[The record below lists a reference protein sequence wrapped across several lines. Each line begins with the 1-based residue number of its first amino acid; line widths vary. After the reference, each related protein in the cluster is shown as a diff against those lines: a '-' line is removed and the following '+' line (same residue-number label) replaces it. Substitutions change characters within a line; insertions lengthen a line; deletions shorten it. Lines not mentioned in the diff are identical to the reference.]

1 MSAAAALSIRGMRVE
16 YPLEDGR
23 ILAAVDGLDLEI
35 AQGEIHALVGES
47 GAGKTTVGNALMGLL
62 DAPGRV
68 AAGTVAI
75 AGHNVDFRTGRAA
88 GIVQG
93 RDVGAIFQDPMTS
106 LNPLFTV
113 ESQIGETLRF
123 HLGLDR
129 TAARART
136 LELLRAVGIPEP
148 ERRLKAYPHQLS
160 GGQRQ
165 RIVIAAALSCDPKLL
180 VADEPTTALDVS
192 VQAQILDLVRA
203 LVRERGLG
211 VLLVTHNMGV
221 VAEIADRVTVMRG
234 GKVVESGKVADV
246 LTRPQHAYVQG
257 LVAAVPR
264 IDKRLARFATIG
276 DETAGAQAARSDLRT
291 RYMRP
296 RAEKLP
302 DAILEVA
309 NLTVEYGSGGL
320 LGLSRKGGFRAV
332 DDVSFA
338 VKRGEIFG
346 IVGESGSGKTT
357 VANAVAGLVRAA
369 AGTIRFADQA
379 IGDKRPRALRGAMQM
394 VFQDPYASL
403 NSRMRIDDALAEP
416 MLFHGVAQGRSDAD
430 ARIAMLI
437 EAVGLASD
445 AKHRYPFAFSGGQR
459 QRLSIARALAAE
471 PQLVVC
477 DEPTSSLD
485 VSVQAQ
491 ILNLLKDLRDA
502 TGLTLL
508 FISHD
513 LAVVRQMCDRVAVMQ
528 GGRIVEMADCETL
541 FSNPQHTYTKR
552 LLSLVPNVARI
563 GNRLEPT
570 GAAL

>member
-1 MSAAAALSIRGMRVE
+1 MTAALSIRGLRVE

-23 ILAAVDGLDLEI
+23 IVAAVDGLDLDI
-35 AQGEIHALVGES
+35 GQGEIHALVGES

-75 AGHNVDFRTGRAA
+75 AGRNVDFRTGRAA

-106 LNPLFTV
+106 LNPLFDV

-129 TAARART
+129 AAARART
-136 LELLRAVGIPEP
+136 LELLLAVGIPEP

-165 RIVIAAALSCDPKLL
+165 RVVIAAALSCDPKLL

-234 GKVVESGKVADV
+234 GKVVESGMVADV
-246 LTRPQHAYVQG
+246 LTKPKHAYVQG

-264 IDKRLARFATIG
+264 IDKRIARFATIG
-276 DETAGAQAARSDLRT
+276 DETAGAQAARSDLRK

-296 RAEKLP
+296 RAEKMP

-320 LGLSRKGGFRAV
+320 LGLGRKGAFRAV

-357 VANAVAGLVRAA
+357 VANAVAGLVRTA
-369 AGTIRFADQA
+369 AGTIRFAGQA
-379 IGDKRPRALRGAMQM
+379 IGDKRPRALRGALQM

-416 MLFHGVAQGRSDAD
+416 MLFHGVATGRSDAD

-437 EAVGLASD
+437 EAVGLAPD
-445 AKHRYPFAFSGGQR
+445 ARTRYPFAFSGGQR

-528 GGRIVEMADCETL
+528 GGRIVELADCDTL
-541 FSNPQHTYTKR
+541 FADPQHAYTKR

-570 GAAL
+570 GVSP

>member
-1 MSAAAALSIRGMRVE
+1 
-16 YPLEDGR
+16 
-23 ILAAVDGLDLEI
+23 
-35 AQGEIHALVGES
+35 
-47 GAGKTTVGNALMGLL
+47 
-62 DAPGRV
+62 
-68 AAGTVAI
+68 
-75 AGHNVDFRTGRAA
+75 
-88 GIVQG
+88 
-93 RDVGAIFQDPMTS
+93 
-106 LNPLFTV
+106 
-113 ESQIGETLRF
+113 
-123 HLGLDR
+123 
-129 TAARART
+129 
-136 LELLRAVGIPEP
+136 
-148 ERRLKAYPHQLS
+148 
-160 GGQRQ
+160 
-165 RIVIAAALSCDPKLL
+165 
-180 VADEPTTALDVS
+180 ALDVS

-369 AGTIRFADQA
+369 AGTIRFAGQA

-394 VFQDPYASL
+394 VFQ
-403 NSRMRIDDALAEP
+403 
-416 MLFHGVAQGRSDAD
+416 
-430 ARIAMLI
+430 
-437 EAVGLASD
+437 
-445 AKHRYPFAFSGGQR
+445 
-459 QRLSIARALAAE
+459 
-471 PQLVVC
+471 
-477 DEPTSSLD
+477 
-485 VSVQAQ
+485 
-491 ILNLLKDLRDA
+491 
-502 TGLTLL
+502 
-508 FISHD
+508 
-513 LAVVRQMCDRVAVMQ
+513 
-528 GGRIVEMADCETL
+528 
-541 FSNPQHTYTKR
+541 
-552 LLSLVPNVARI
+552 
-563 GNRLEPT
+563 
-570 GAAL
+570 

>member
-1 MSAAAALSIRGMRVE
+1 MTAALSIRGLRVE

-23 ILAAVDGLDLEI
+23 VLAAVDGLDLEI

-75 AGHNVDFRTGRAA
+75 AGRNVDFRTGRAA

-106 LNPLFTV
+106 LNPLFDV

-129 TAARART
+129 AAARART

-148 ERRLKAYPHQLS
+148 ERRLTAYPHQLS

-165 RIVIAAALSCDPKLL
+165 RVVIAAALSCDPKLL

-203 LVRERGLG
+203 LVRARGLG

-246 LTRPQHAYVQG
+246 LTRPKHAYVQG

-276 DETAGAQAARSDLRT
+276 DETAGAQAARNDLRT

-296 RAEKLP
+296 RAEKVP

-320 LGLSRKGGFRAV
+320 FGLGRKGAFRAV

-369 AGTIRFADQA
+369 AGTIRFAGQA

-416 MLFHGVAQGRSDAD
+416 MLFHGVANGRSDAD

-437 EAVGLASD
+437 EAVGLAPD
-445 AKHRYPFAFSGGQR
+445 ARTRYPFAFSGGQR
-459 QRLSIARALAAE
+459 QRLSIARAFAAE

-528 GGRIVEMADCETL
+528 GGRIVELADCESL
-541 FSNPQHTYTKR
+541 FSNPQHAYTKR

-570 GAAL
+570 GAQP